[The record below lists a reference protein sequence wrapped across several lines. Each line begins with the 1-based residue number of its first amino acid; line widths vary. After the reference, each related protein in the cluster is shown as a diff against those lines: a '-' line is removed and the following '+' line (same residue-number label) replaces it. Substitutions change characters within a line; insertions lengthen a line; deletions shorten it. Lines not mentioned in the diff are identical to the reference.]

1 MPTDVAINEAVVL
14 AKRYATEDAARLV
27 NGILGQ
33 DREGRQVTRRLGRV
47 AAAGGGAARAA
58 CKTRVDALEASADA
72 GGDVDEAVDGL
83 AEIAEL
89 AKEIEAE
96 VQRARQAADAGA

>member
-1 MPTDVAINEAVVL
+1 MSEGVGS
-14 AKRYATEDAARLV
+14 DAALQRAEELLERL
-27 NGILGQ
+27 
-33 DREGRQVTRRLGRV
+33 RV
-47 AAAGGGAARAA
+47 
-58 CKTRVDALEASADA
+58 RVDALEANADA
-72 GGDVDEAVDGL
+72 GGDLDEAVDGL

>member
-1 MPTDVAINEAVVL
+1 MSGGS
-14 AKRYATEDAARLV
+14 DASLQRAEELLERL
-27 NGILGQ
+27 
-33 DREGRQVTRRLGRV
+33 
-47 AAAGGGAARAA
+47 
-58 CKTRVDALEASADA
+58 KTRVDALEASADA

-96 VQRARQAADAGA
+96 VQRARIGGLAGA

>member
-1 MPTDVAINEAVVL
+1 MDVAINEAVVL
-14 AKRYATEDAARLV
+14 AKRYASEDAARLV
-27 NGILGQ
+27 NGILA
-33 DREGRQVTRRLGRV
+33 RIAGRQVSGGSDASLQRAEELLERL
-47 AAAGGGAARAA
+47 
-58 CKTRVDALEASADA
+58 KTRVDALEASADA